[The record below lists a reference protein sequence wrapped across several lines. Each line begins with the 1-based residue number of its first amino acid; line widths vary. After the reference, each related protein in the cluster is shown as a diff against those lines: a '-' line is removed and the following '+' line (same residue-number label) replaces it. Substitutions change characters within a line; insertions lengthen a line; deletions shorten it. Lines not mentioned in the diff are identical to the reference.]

1 MAFRGRGRGRGR
13 YGAPQ
18 AKQDPFELFPEVES
32 LGNAASV
39 TERINLAI
47 WHSKLQKYWN
57 SSPYYLEEE
66 SDVLKK
72 TKGMDI
78 QRFSDRTSE
87 RAKSKPPLAHF
98 IRMDPTYVPAELAK
112 GGRGEKHAAKRVRWN
127 AESDNKKLDLLEK
140 LDQKSKDEGEKKKDG
155 EDEEEEQEEKIEEEE
170 EEFSDDGDYNQ
181 MKPCIEGCLVEWFL
195 LAFGN
200 FLQRRNSLI
209 NVIGLLESLA
219 HPKAL

>member
-57 SSPYYLEEE
+57 SSPYYLGEE

-98 IRMDPTYVPAELAK
+98 IRMDPAYVPAELAK

-181 MKPCIEGCLVEWFL
+181 NLYDYDDDEDDYNMNEDNNDE
-195 LAFGN
+195 AMY
-200 FLQRRNSLI
+200 
-209 NVIGLLESLA
+209 
-219 HPKAL
+219 